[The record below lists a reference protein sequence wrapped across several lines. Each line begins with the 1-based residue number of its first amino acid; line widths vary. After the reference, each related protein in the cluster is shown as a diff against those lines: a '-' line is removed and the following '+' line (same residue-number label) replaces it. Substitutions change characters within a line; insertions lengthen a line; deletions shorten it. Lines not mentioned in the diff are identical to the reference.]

1 MNKALREI
9 HSTKCANAERT
20 AISIRSPRVLA
31 LWLLP
36 VLLIGA
42 CRLGAGESPPQ
53 VGTKATSGAN
63 QAGAAPAEGEL
74 PDVTFAVNQEFWHS
88 GFHITLEEGHFYAE
102 EEQFT
107 DQVDYFVSLQAQL
120 ENLTDS
126 ETWFDGQL
134 ALAWQ
139 GDSVAAMFG
148 TGQVSVPAGLSS
160 QDEFQFLV
168 NEGFDLDSARL
179 IVGTPEENQA
189 QVPLGPQGGELI
201 SLAPSQGSLAGVI
214 SLELIDLRFTG
225 WELRADIPAR
235 FEQVEAG
242 KRALT
247 LEFDATSRR
256 SGNWTLLAQAFALI
270 LPSGD
275 AVGVHGAELG
285 SLPGAAEGIDT
296 KDLYVRFLVDQPV
309 SGQYTLRFA
318 PGDWF
323 VGSDGVSEGSFE
335 FTLE

>member
-1 MNKALREI
+1 MNKGLREI
-9 HSTKCANAERT
+9 LPKKYVKFERA

-53 VGTKATSGAN
+53 ADAEPTSSAN
-63 QAGAAPAEGEL
+63 QAEPATEAGAL
-74 PDVTFAVNQEFWHS
+74 PDVSFPVNKEFWHS
-88 GFHITLEEGHFYAE
+88 GFHITLEEGRFYAE

-107 DQVDYFVSLQAQL
+107 DQVDYFVVLPAQL
-120 ENLTDS
+120 ENLTES

-148 TGQVSVPAGLSS
+148 TGQVNVPAGLSS

-168 NEGFDLDSARL
+168 NEGFDLDSARV

-189 QVPLGPQGGELI
+189 QVPLGPQAGELI
-201 SLAPSQGSLAGVI
+201 SLAPSQGSLAGTI

-235 FEQVEAG
+235 FEQVEVG

-247 LEFDATSRR
+247 LYFDATSRR

-270 LPSGD
+270 VPSGD

-296 KDLYVRFLVDQPV
+296 RDLYVRFLVDQPV
-309 SGQYTLRFA
+309 SGQYTLRFT

-323 VGSDGVSEGSFE
+323 VGSDGVDEGQFQFS
-335 FTLE
+335 LE